1 MTLPTSPIGR
11 FAPSPTGSLH
21 FGSLVAALSSYLD
34 VKAASGKWLV
44 RMEDIDRPREQP
56 GAASAILKALEVYGL
71 YWDGP
76 VIYQNT
82 RNEAYQHALES
93 LQQQGLLY
101 PCTCSRKK
109 LTEYKGRYPGFCR
122 DKSGTPDVPYSLRL
136 RTPTNTMTFHDRIQ
150 GNQSFPLDEIGDS
163 ILLRK
168 DGLFAY
174 QLAVVVDDIEQGVTD
189 IVRGSDLLDSTPRQ
203 QHLLKLLRGTEPSYA
218 HLPVIIND
226 NGNKLSKQNHAPV
239 LPLHNPLPILTK
251 ALLTLNQPLPSDLSD
266 YDIESLLNWS
276 VQHWDI
282 TAIPALMGIPQ
293 QDN

>member
-1 MTLPTSPIGR
+1 MTLPTSYIGR

-21 FGSLVAALSSYLD
+21 FGSLVAALASYLD
-34 VKAASGKWLV
+34 ARANGGKWLV

-56 GAASAILKALEVYGL
+56 GAASIILKALEAYGL
-71 YWDGP
+71 HWDDT
-76 VIYQNT
+76 VVYQSN
-82 RNEAYQHALES
+82 RNDVYREALEQ

-109 LTEYKGRYPGFCR
+109 LVEYKGRYPGFCR
-122 DKSGTPDVPYSLRL
+122 DKSGISETPYSLRL
-136 RTPTNTMTFHDRIQ
+136 RTPADTMTFEDRIQ
-150 GNQSFPLDEIGDS
+150 GTQSFPLDEIGDS

-174 QLAVVVDDIEQGVTD
+174 QLAVVVDDAEQGVTD
-189 IVRGSDLLDSTPRQ
+189 VVRGSDLLDSTPRQ
-203 QHLLKLLRGTEPSYA
+203 QYLLQLLGHKEPAYA

-226 NGNKLSKQNHAPV
+226 HGSKLSKQNHATALPLDNPVPV
-239 LPLHNPLPILTK
+239 LLK
-251 ALLTLNQPLPSDLSD
+251 ALKALHQPLPPTDNC
-266 YDIESLLNWS
+266 YIESLLGWS

-282 TAIPALMGIPQ
+282 TAIPSLMSIPQ